1 MRSIWKGA
9 ISFGMVNIPVKLYP
23 ATQQSQLKLQTVDK
37 RDSGKIRYKR
47 INENTGK
54 EVPSEDITK
63 AFILRGN
70 VMRSTDSDFRFQQLE
85 EEKEDH
91 PEKDI
96 RIENGAKDHNKNEI
110 IFLSGSDIKKALP
123 EKSRTIEVNH
133 FVEEKEIDPVYFEN
147 SYYIEPEN
155 SGEKAYA
162 LLREALKKS
171 GKVGVGQFI
180 LRTTATLALI
190 KPLDEVL
197 VLCRIRFAEEIRST
211 TDLILPSKT
220 LVRSNELKMA
230 LTLIDQYSGPFD
242 IKKYKDEY
250 TKELLKT
257 IKEKATG
264 KEAKVRRMKIV
275 ESDDLIRQLKA
286 SLSRNRAS

>member
-1 MRSIWKGA
+1 M
-9 ISFGMVNIPVKLYP
+9 
-23 ATQQSQLKLQTVDK
+23 
-37 RDSGKIRYKR
+37 
-47 INENTGK
+47 
-54 EVPSEDITK
+54 
-63 AFILRGN
+63 
-70 VMRSTDSDFRFQQLE
+70 
-85 EEKEDH
+85 
-91 PEKDI
+91 
-96 RIENGAKDHNKNEI
+96 
-110 IFLSGSDIKKALP
+110 
-123 EKSRTIEVNH
+123 
-133 FVEEKEIDPVYFEN
+133 EEKEIDPVYFEN